1 MIIRVTAPAGGLQYP
16 AQKEANTKPVVLS
29 FVITEK
35 HAVKFDGPE
44 MNFDGKIRVVFD
56 SKEAAKNVYD
66 AYINACV
73 NSAANYEINANV
85 QSVHTADPNLYNNV
99 ENPAVLWK

>member
-16 AQKEANTKPVVLS
+16 AQKEANAKPVVLS

-44 MNFDGKIRVVFD
+44 MNFDDKIRVVFD
-56 SKEAAKNVYD
+56 SKEAARKPQRTYTMR
-66 AYINACV
+66 IL
-73 NSAANYEINANV
+73 
-85 QSVHTADPNLYNNV
+85 T
-99 ENPAVLWK
+99 PASIVRQITRLT

>member
-16 AQKEANTKPVVLS
+16 AQKEANAKPVVLS

-44 MNFDGKIRVVFD
+44 MNFDDKIRWYLTARKPQRMYTMRILTPASIVRQITRLTQTCR
-56 SKEAAKNVYD
+56 
-66 AYINACV
+66 AYILRILI
-73 NSAANYEINANV
+73 Y
-85 QSVHTADPNLYNNV
+85 TTT
-99 ENPAVLWK
+99 

>member
-16 AQKEANTKPVVLS
+16 AQKEA
-29 FVITEK
+29 
-35 HAVKFDGPE
+35 
-44 MNFDGKIRVVFD
+44 
-56 SKEAAKNVYD
+56 
-66 AYINACV
+66 
-73 NSAANYEINANV
+73 NANV

>member
-16 AQKEANTKPVVLS
+16 AQKEANAKPVVLS

-44 MNFDGKIRVVFD
+44 MNFDDKIRVVFD
-56 SKEAAKNVYD
+56 SKEAAKKLVALGYTN
-66 AYINACV
+66 I
-73 NSAANYEINANV
+73 
-85 QSVHTADPNLYNNV
+85 V
-99 ENPAVLWK
+99 EFGGILDWTGDLEKG

>member
-1 MIIRVTAPAGGLQYP
+1 MIIRVTAPACGLQYP
-16 AQKEANTKPVVLS
+16 AQKEANAKPVVLS

-44 MNFDGKIRVVFD
+44 MNFDDKIRVVFD

-73 NSAANYEINANV
+73 NSAANYEINANA

-99 ENPAVLWK
+99 KTPAVLWK